1 LEEEI
6 DNNNNN
12 SSFNNFNDY
21 NTKFKLLEYE
31 LKKMRSEKENIVEH
45 KKLLQNLKDRINK
58 EKEELS
64 NNIKL
69 ENQKIEKLSSINIR
83 NLDTYDRLRIS
94 MTDKEK
100 DKEMIL
106 PPSIDNFNIDIE
118 KYLNNNGDGKNQ
130 NQNYTTKDLSN
141 LDEKELTLEIQKLKA
156 RYEEKSKKYKKIIR
170 KLKDVIANTKK
181 SVSYSYNNSM
191 GMDVERSVNINI

>member
-6 DNNNNN
+6 DNNNN

-31 LKKMRSEKENIVEH
+31 LNKMRSEKENIVEH

-69 ENQKIEKLSSINIR
+69 ENQKIEKLSSINIK

-170 KLKDVIANTKK
+170 KLKDVIAITKK